1 MGLQGLGTKP
11 NAGSVYR
18 ILAAAVFKFK
28 AEICQAYSV
37 DIPLGCPV
45 QPSLLLQPQSL
56 TPAHRPPS
64 NFSQGQTGMKHP
76 TPVAGRYPGKVAV
89 GVGDTPSI
97 YLSWSS

>member
-1 MGLQGLGTKP
+1 MRLQVLGTKP
-11 NAGSVYR
+11 DTGSVYR

-37 DIPLGCPV
+37 GYPLGMPYAALSS
-45 QPSLLLQPQSL
+45 PAAPSL

-76 TPVAGRYPGKVAV
+76 TPCGR
-89 GVGDTPSI
+89 
-97 YLSWSS
+97 